1 MATIIYDLEC
11 EYSHRFEGWFRS
23 IDNYEEQRA
32 SGLLQCPEC
41 GTTSVRKVPSRLNIG
56 SKNSGTNQVPNQSG
70 GENFPG
76 QVAPV
81 VDSPTGGPNTAIAEG
96 RVDPIN
102 LNKVDVATAFVM
114 ARQAIQALIR
124 HSEDVGSQFADEARK
139 IHYQEAP
146 LRAIRGQ
153 ASAEEFE
160 ELRDEGID
168 IIALPNIPLDEELN

>member
-56 SKNSGTNQVPNQSG
+56 SKNPDLTSSGFEVPQTEGPPAHSG
-70 GENFPG
+70 N
-76 QVAPV
+76 AP
-81 VDSPTGGPNTAIAEG
+81 
-96 RVDPIN
+96 PIQ
-102 LNKVDVATAFVM
+102 LDKVDVATAFVM
-114 ARQAIQALIR
+114 AKQAVQALIR
-124 HSEDVGSQFADEARK
+124 HSEDVGSQFAEEARK

-168 IIALPNIPLDEELN
+168 IIALPNLPLDEELN

>member
-56 SKNSGTNQVPNQSG
+56 SKNVSASSALVESTSDTFAA
-70 GENFPG
+70 EK
-76 QVAPV
+76 VAAQAGK
-81 VDSPTGGPNTAIAEG
+81 TQAI
-96 RVDPIN
+96 D

-114 ARQAIQALIR
+114 AKQAIQALIR
-124 HSEDVGSQFADEARK
+124 HSEDVGSQFAEEARK

-168 IIALPNIPLDEELN
+168 IIALPNLPLDEELN

>member
-41 GTTSVRKVPSRLNIG
+41 GTSSVRKVPSRLNIG
-56 SKNSGTNQVPNQSG
+56 SR
-70 GENFPG
+70 
-76 QVAPV
+76 A
-81 VDSPTGGPNTAIAEG
+81 
-96 RVDPIN
+96 VDPDLALDHAPNLTARPADAEAAVDQGKTGIEPIQ

-114 ARQAIQALIR
+114 AKQAIQALIR
-124 HSEDVGSQFADEARK
+124 HSEDVGSQFAEEARK

-168 IIALPNIPLDEELN
+168 IIALPNLPLDEELN

>member
-41 GTTSVRKVPSRLNIG
+41 GTTSVRKIPSRLNIG
-56 SKNSGTNQVPNQSG
+56 SKSADSGLALEQVSTSAAKAA
-70 GENFPG
+70 E
-76 QVAPV
+76 AEA
-81 VDSPTGGPNTAIAEG
+81 NTEKSKEG
-96 RVDPIN
+96 MDPIQ

-114 ARQAIQALIR
+114 AKQAIQALIR
-124 HSEDVGSQFADEARK
+124 HSEDVGSQFAEEARK

-168 IIALPNIPLDEELN
+168 IIALPNLPLDEELN

>member
-56 SKNSGTNQVPNQSG
+56 SKSAEF
-70 GENFPG
+70 GEQHSPQGSSAG
-76 QVAPV
+76 QLPASDATCAPAQ
-81 VDSPTGGPNTAIAEG
+81 TGNESAQF
-96 RVDPIN
+96 
-102 LNKVDVATAFVM
+102 NKVDVATAFVM
-114 ARQAIQALIR
+114 AKQAIQALIR
-124 HSEDVGSQFADEARK
+124 HSEDVGSQFAEEARK

-168 IIALPNIPLDEELN
+168 IIALPNLPLDEELN